1 MSRLL
6 DRTLEASVVGS
17 FTKLGYRLRRHAD
30 ARFSVQDAPMT
41 GKVVVVTGATSGLGR
56 AAAEGLARR
65 GATVVLV
72 GRDKARGEEAVR
84 TIQAATGNARLS
96 LELADLGDVTAVAAL
111 AERLRARHPSLF
123 GLVHNAGALL
133 DRFQCVPHGQ
143 IEATAAGQLVGPYL
157 LTKLLVP
164 SLTGGRV
171 VWVSSGGMYAEP
183 LNVSKLR
190 DVCREDFDGVRV
202 YARVKRAQVALSE
215 ELAKQLQPAGISVHA
230 MHPGWAETPGVASAL
245 PVFRAVVGPLLRT
258 PAEGADTIVWLLA
271 TADTEVTETSGKFWH
286 DRRARETHRLA
297 KTRRSDTAEERR
309 ALLAWLEEASAA
321 RRIH

>member
-17 FTKLGYRLRRHAD
+17 FTKLGYRLRRRAD

-190 DVCREDFDGVRV
+190 DVRREDFDGVRV

-321 RRIH
+321 GRIH